1 MPSQP
6 LRPQYGRHLPFLG
19 LILFLLA
26 IGEYVRWNMDRFY
39 VVLFFSR
46 LFFQLALGVTMIAVV
61 RNVIGIRTL
70 GTFAPAII
78 ALAFLQTGPFIGLLL
93 LLNIVAVVVLARQV
107 LAEER
112 IQQAHRVAIL
122 VILVV
127 LAIALLELLAEAY
140 RFPEIGLTF
149 LFPVLITA
157 WFAERFVERVDR
169 LGWTRPSVAFLG
181 TVLMILLAWFVMS
194 QEWLVVLVI
203 QNPES
208 WALLVVLNYVLGT
221 RIQYRLIE
229 RIRFRPVREA
239 VPPNA
244 PPGYLSINIRNRDFI
259 SRYNPSSVFPHVT
272 KRRLKERLVPAG
284 VPMPR
289 TLLVVRGREDMGTL
303 EQFLRNASSFAMKP
317 VAALGG
323 EGILIVRGRTGEAFD
338 TNLGPMRVPDVLAH
352 ARRILDAEFGAG
364 PVQALI
370 EEFVE
375 QHPALR
381 RVAPS
386 GLADVRVLSFLGYPV
401 MAMIRFPTAESK
413 GRSNLHSGGIGCG
426 VDLRMGRITNA
437 IWYGKPITRH
447 PDTGAPLVGL
457 EIPSWPEI
465 LDVACHAQD
474 LSGLGYAGVDVVLD
488 AVRGP
493 LVLEVNKRPG
503 LEIQNAN
510 RHGLVPRLRFIE
522 SLGARGEV
530 ADRIAAALRL
540 EAAGWKGVSG

>member
-1 MPSQP
+1 MFDGRKRTVKAPTFRQAPMPGQP
-6 LRPQYGRHLPFLG
+6 LRPQYGRHLPFIG

-46 LFFQLALGVTMIAVV
+46 LIFQLALGVTMIAVV

-127 LAIALLELLAEAY
+127 IAIALLELLAEAY

-169 LGWTRPSVAFLG
+169 LGWARPSVAFLG

-203 QNPES
+203 QNPEA
-208 WALLVVLNYVLGT
+208 WAPLVVFNYVLGT
-221 RIQYRLIE
+221 RIPYRPIA
-229 RIRFRPVREA
+229 RGR
-239 VPPNA
+239 A

-289 TLLVVRGREDMGTL
+289 TLLVVRGREDVKML
-303 EQFLRNASSFAMKP
+303 EQFLRNSSTFPMKP
-317 VAALGG
+317 VASLGG
-323 EGILIVRGRTGEAFD
+323 EGILIVRGRTGETFD
-338 TNLGPMRVPDVLAH
+338 TNLGQMRIQDLLPH
-352 ARRILDAEFGAG
+352 ARRILDAEFGSG
-364 PVQALI
+364 PGQVLI
-370 EEFVE
+370 EELVE

-381 RVAPS
+381 RVAPN
-386 GLADVRVLSFLGYPV
+386 GLAHVRGLSFPGY
-401 MAMIRFPTAESK
+401 S
-413 GRSNLHSGGIGCG
+413 
-426 VDLRMGRITNA
+426 
-437 IWYGKPITRH
+437 
-447 PDTGAPLVGL
+447 
-457 EIPSWPEI
+457 
-465 LDVACHAQD
+465 
-474 LSGLGYAGVDVVLD
+474 
-488 AVRGP
+488 
-493 LVLEVNKRPG
+493 
-503 LEIQNAN
+503 
-510 RHGLVPRLRFIE
+510 
-522 SLGARGEV
+522 
-530 ADRIAAALRL
+530 
-540 EAAGWKGVSG
+540 